1 MAKRFSLALEPREN
15 AGRGA
20 SRRLRRTGKVP
31 GIVYGGGQV
40 PTPVLLDEHEIRK
53 NAAEEAFFSSIL
65 TLRFKGEEQQGILKD
80 IQVHPARRQVLHVDL
95 QRVVATER
103 IRISVPLHLLN
114 EANAKGV
121 KEGGGIVNH
130 LLTEVTIS
138 CLPKDLPEYL
148 ELDIVNLEL
157 NKILHLSDLK
167 LPPGVEIPELAA
179 GPDNDRAVVSIHLVK
194 EVIEEPLPGEVPV
207 VEGEVAAAVEGA
219 EGAAAPAEGA
229 VPGKAP
235 AGAKGA
241 APAGAKGAAPAAAAA
256 KGAPAKGAPAKES
269 GKEKGGK
276 DKK

>member
-1 MAKRFSLALEPREN
+1 MAKRFSLALEPRDN

-31 GIVYGGGQV
+31 GIVYGGGQA
-40 PTPVLLDEHEIRK
+40 PTPVQLDEHEIRK

-65 TLRFKGEEQQGILKD
+65 TLSFKGEEQQGILKD
-80 IQVHPARRQVLHVDL
+80 IQVHPARRQVLHVDF
-95 QRVVATER
+95 QRVVATEK

-114 EANAKGV
+114 EVNAKGV

-130 LLTEVTIS
+130 LLTEVTIF

-148 ELDIVNLEL
+148 ELDIIDLEL
-157 NKILHLSDLK
+157 NKILHLSDIK
-167 LPPGVEIPELAA
+167 LPTGVEIPELAA

-194 EVIEEPLPGEVPV
+194 EVVEEPLPGEVPA
-207 VEGEVAAAVEGA
+207 VEGEAAAVVEGA

-229 VPGKAP
+229 AAGKAP

-241 APAGAKGAAPAAAAA
+241 APVAAAA
-256 KGAPAKGAPAKES
+256 KGAPAKGAPAKEAGKEKG

>member
-1 MAKRFSLALEPREN
+1 MANRFSLALEPRDA

-20 SRRLRRTGKVP
+20 SRRLRRSGKVP
-31 GIVYGGGQV
+31 GIVYGGGQE

-65 TLRFKGEEQQGILKD
+65 TLKFKGEEQQGILKD
-80 IQVHPARRQVLHVDL
+80 VQVHPARRQVLHVDL
-95 QRVVATER
+95 QRVLANEK

-130 LLTEVTIS
+130 LLTEVTVS

-148 ELDIVNLEL
+148 ELDIVDLEL
-157 NKILHLSDLK
+157 NKILHLSDIR
-167 LPPGVEIPELAA
+167 LPTGVEIPELAA
-179 GPDNDRAVVSIHLVK
+179 GPDNDRPVVSIHLVK
-194 EVIEEPLPGEVPV
+194 EIVEEPLPGELPP
-207 VEGEVAAAVEGA
+207 VEGEVAAVEGA
-219 EGAAAPAEGA
+219 EGAAAAPAEGA
-229 VPGKAP
+229 AAGKAP
-235 AGAKGA
+235 AA
-241 APAGAKGAAPAAAAA
+241 AKGAAPAAKGAAPT
-256 KGAPAKGAPAKES
+256 APAKGAPAKDS